1 MEQRMQTRLTF
12 FALVAATFISLLALS
27 AYAAGVGASPVGGG
41 SAGMPSAGSVNS
53 QNSGSAGV
61 RPSPGGSSTTATGT
75 GLNGSP
81 GTTIGMGTGLNTGG
95 IDQSGVPNTSAPGH
109 IGTGASPSG
118 LPGDDPNAPG
128 YSGHIG
134 N

>member
-1 MEQRMQTRLTF
+1 MQTRLTF

-27 AYAAGVGASPVGGG
+27 AYAAGVGASPTGDGP
-41 SAGMPSAGSVNS
+41 AGMPSADSVNT

-61 RPSPGGSSTTATGT
+61 RSAPGGSSTTATGT

-81 GTTIGMGTGLNTGG
+81 GTTTGTGTGLNTGG
-95 IDQSGVPNTSAPGH
+95 VNQSGVPNTSAPGH
-109 IGTGASPSG
+109 IGSGASASG
-118 LPGDDPNAPG
+118 LPGDNPVAPG
-128 YSGHIG
+128 YPGRVG